1 MLWPHQVA
9 AVEELVRHKAFGLWW
24 EPGVGKTAPL
34 AVAGRLV
41 GGRQLWLTK
50 AALRSQ
56 AAVEIARFRGDG
68 APLQVVRTQRDWID
82 PRARVVVCSYEMARS
97 KPILRQLR
105 KRAWES
111 VVLDEA
117 HGLASPTA
125 VTTQAIYGHKPES
138 DSLVRSIPRVWLGT
152 GTPVV
157 NFPNELWTHVSR
169 LWPELCADCPTYD
182 RWVDRF
188 CETRRGDYGTQI
200 VGGADLDELRARWG
214 KTGSRLKLVDARDM
228 PPLTIDTWELE
239 GDALDLSGVPPEL
252 LQQVED
258 ALGRGDD
265 LDSLGAPSATLRRL
279 VALGKA
285 GACVERVKLEL
296 GGGLDRVLLFGCHVE
311 ALRAAHRALTDYDAR
326 LIIGETAGKQRDDAV
341 EAFKNG
347 RSRVLVGNVQA
358 LGTGLNL
365 QAARRIVFLD
375 ASWSPAQNAQAIG
388 RAFRAGQ
395 NRPVHVTFASLAGTV
410 DDQVQRSLARK
421 ARVLRKLEG
430 HAE

>member
-1 MLWPHQVA
+1 MLWPHQAA
-9 AVEELVRHKAFGLWW
+9 AVEELIRHRAYGLWW

-34 AVAGRLV
+34 AVAGRRV

-50 AALRSQ
+50 AALRTQ
-56 AAVEIARFRGDG
+56 AAAEVARFRGDG
-68 APLQVVRTQRDWID
+68 ARIQVVRTQRDWVD
-82 PRARVVVCSYEMARS
+82 PRAQVVVCSYEMARS

-105 KRAWES
+105 KRAWECM
-111 VVLDEA
+111 VLDEA
-117 HGLASPTA
+117 HGLASPSA

-138 DSLVRSIPRVWLGT
+138 DSLARAVPRVWLGT

-169 LWPELCADCPTYD
+169 LWPELCADCPTYAE
-182 RWVDRF
+182 WIDRF
-188 CETRRGDYGTQI
+188 CETRRGDYGTQV
-200 VGGADLDELRARWG
+200 VGGADLDELRARWS
-214 KTGSRLKLVDARDM
+214 KTGSRLRLVEAREM

-239 GDALDLSGVPPEL
+239 GDALDLSPVPEDL

-265 LDSLGAPSATLRRL
+265 LEALGAPSATLRRL

-285 GACVERVKLEL
+285 GACVERVRVEL
-296 GGGLDRVLLFGCHVE
+296 GGGLDRVIVFGCHID
-311 ALRAAHRALTDYDAR
+311 ALRVVARGLTEFDAR
-326 LIIGETAGKQRDDAV
+326 LVIGDTPGAARDAAV
-341 EAFKNG
+341 EAFRDG

-365 QAARRIVFLD
+365 QACRRVVFLD

-430 HAE
+430 NA